1 MKLEE
6 MREATKEE
14 RKKYYEEEWSSKDL
28 PDYILHSLSL
38 REFGFDHDGSGP
50 SDRYNQFMTPDEL
63 SDFLKENAP
72 YAVYSSVA
80 LYERPSG
87 RKKWLKSELAFDID
101 AKDLPFKRCDCSGG
115 GVCELCLEDAR
126 RNTAMFGEV
135 LGSDLGLENISYV
148 YSGRGF
154 HIRVADDSIMEM
166 GQAGRSQIVE
176 YVTGNIVPADVSLS
190 MGYPQVFR
198 DRIFRTFENVGR
210 EDLEE
215 AGIGGRGGEALLDNK
230 EKVLEWIEE
239 GDLEKIREE
248 IQGIGPKYFKKLLDF
263 LTRLNA
269 EHTDGKVT
277 IDKKRILRVPS
288 SLHSTVSRKCVE
300 IQDIDNFSYDQ
311 AVPNFLKG

>member
-1 MKLEE
+1 MRE
-6 MREATKEE
+6 MREASKDE

-50 SDRYNQFMTPDEL
+50 SDRYNQFMTPDEF
-63 SDFLKENAP
+63 SDFLKDNAP

-80 LYERPSG
+80 LYERPSE
-87 RKKWLKSELAFDID
+87 RKRWLKSELAFDID

-115 GVCELCLEDAR
+115 DVCELCLEDAKQT
-126 RNTAMFGEV
+126 TAEFGDT
-135 LGSDLGLENISYV
+135 LSSDLGLEDISFV

-154 HIRVADDSIMEM
+154 HIRVSDDSIMEM

-176 YVTGNIVPADVSLS
+176 YVTGNIVPGDVSLS
-190 MGYPQVFR
+190 MGYPRVFR
-198 DRIFRTFENVGR
+198 ERTFRTFENISQ
-210 EDLEE
+210 EDLAEN
-215 AGIGGRGGEALLDNK
+215 GIGGKAGKMLLENK
-230 EKVLEWIEE
+230 ERVLEWIKN
-239 GDLEKIREE
+239 GDLEKIREK
-248 IQGIGPKYFKKLLDF
+248 IQGVGPKSYKKLLDF

-269 EHTDGKVT
+269 EYTDGKVT

-288 SLHSTVSRKCVE
+288 SLHSTVSRKCLE
-300 IQDIDNFSYDQ
+300 IQDIDNFSFEE